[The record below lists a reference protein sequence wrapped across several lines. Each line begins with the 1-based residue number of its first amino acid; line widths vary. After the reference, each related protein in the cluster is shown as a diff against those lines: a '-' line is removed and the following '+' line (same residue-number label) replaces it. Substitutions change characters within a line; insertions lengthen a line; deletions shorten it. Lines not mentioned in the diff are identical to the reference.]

1 MGCIKAHERGTTME
15 QQNVT
20 PVNHGVLSSTGT
32 VAIGTAGGAAKGAV
46 KAGAG
51 WIVGLTVLGS
61 IVGAGI
67 FTLATGGVGGLLPAI
82 MFGATGGLVTGIF
95 SSPFAGVIGA
105 AVGGVMGAGKSVRQ
119 VSAEKGAANTVKA
132 QVAVYQAQAEAMA
145 ASNDNKYQF
154 PPQGSRMNQA
164 GSTVNAMQADGRV
177 DAMQLQRA

>member
-1 MGCIKAHERGTTME
+1 ME
-15 QQNVT
+15 QQNVA

-82 MFGATGGLVTGIF
+82 MFGATGGLVTGVL

-105 AVGGVMGAGKSVRQ
+105 AVGGIMGAGKSVRQ
-119 VSAEKGAANTVKA
+119 VSAEKGAANTVQA
-132 QVAVYQAQAEAMA
+132 QVAVYQAQAQAEAMA

-154 PPQGSRMNQA
+154 PPHGSRMNQA